1 MRPLTIQFNDDLFSK
16 IEEEKRNNNDK
27 AIAKTINRIINEYFN
42 AQQVKEYND
51 DFNSRLE
58 GIEKN
63 VEELKRNS
71 KLIKKQSYN
80 AARTAF
86 AILYMFLIYYD
97 AYNNEIKDDKKRNMN
112 SLMLDFIDDYTISKQ
127 WEIVQNI
134 GEEFATSDTP
144 KNFFQGFRYLR
155 KQMPGENISL
165 ASLILFGDEKKERE
179 YLGRSNV

>member
-1 MRPLTIQFNDDLFSK
+1 
-16 IEEEKRNNNDK
+16 
-27 AIAKTINRIINEYFN
+27 
-42 AQQVKEYND
+42 
-51 DFNSRLE
+51 
-58 GIEKN
+58 
-63 VEELKRNS
+63 
-71 KLIKKQSYN
+71 
-80 AARTAF
+80 
-86 AILYMFLIYYD
+86 MFLIYYD

-134 GEEFATSDTP
+134 GEEFTTSDTP

-165 ASLILFGDEKKERE
+165 ASLILFGDEKKEKE